1 MHMAECLIQMD
12 NIPIYPIISFGL
24 KLYYIYNPR
33 SSPGLALQ
41 AYRNFEKY
49 LMVFFP
55 IFNMIGTCKFDM
67 WTTKRL
73 CIHQYW
79 TKIRQC
85 PVFFNFSLQKE
96 VGTFTKKLSIH
107 NGKPNMWKIYLGGLR
122 FNSHLCLLYFRICA
136 RTVYKIRGSRHTSP
150 VLRTGR
156 SVVSKMHAIVYYCQ
170 SIIIM
175 YSRKKHGAIQC
186 F

>member
-1 MHMAECLIQMD
+1 MHMADCLIQMD
-12 NIPIYPIISFGL
+12 NIPIYPIISFGFI
-24 KLYYIYNPR
+24 LYYIYNPR

-85 PVFFNFSLQKE
+85 PVFFNFSLPKE
-96 VGTFTKKLSIH
+96 VGTFYQKIKPMQRKTQHVENIPWWITFQFTPEPVILSYMCSYCLQNKGKQAYIASPQNWAVSSQQNACHSVLLSI
-107 NGKPNMWKIYLGGLR
+107 
-122 FNSHLCLLYFRICA
+122 
-136 RTVYKIRGSRHTSP
+136 
-150 VLRTGR
+150 
-156 SVVSKMHAIVYYCQ
+156 YYNYVQ
-170 SIIIM
+170 S
-175 YSRKKHGAIQC
+175 
-186 F
+186 